1 MYAPAAKI
9 TAVAETAAAIRAPTQ
24 IGTTEARHATVATP
38 NHAPVVASVNL
49 IAVSVPILVQK
60 ARLSKVFA
68 KVTVVEEEALCRQFE
83 NNTQIM

>member
-9 TAVAETAAAIRAPTQ
+9 TAVAETVAAIRAPTQ

-38 NHAPVVASVNL
+38 NHAPVVASVTF
-49 IAVSVPILVQK
+49 IAAYVPIFVQK